1 MPRKRL
7 TLDTLWGPGM
17 TEMASVPLEVGNLPK
32 GVTRCPSISRSCEKK
47 THLVGLN

>member
-7 TLDTLWGPGM
+7 TLDTLRGRGM
-17 TEMASVPLEVGNLPK
+17 AETASVPLEVGNLPK
-32 GVTRCPSISRSCEKK
+32 GVTRRPSISRCCEKK